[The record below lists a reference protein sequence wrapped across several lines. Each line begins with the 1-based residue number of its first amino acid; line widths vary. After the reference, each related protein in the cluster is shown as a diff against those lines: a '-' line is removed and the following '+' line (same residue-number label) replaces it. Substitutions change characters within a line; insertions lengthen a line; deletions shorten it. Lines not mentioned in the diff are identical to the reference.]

1 MRQIQIVIP
10 DEKVEKF
17 LNILASYDENP
28 LHTKATGPFD
38 TIIIHVENEKV
49 DEIVEILRINGVE
62 EEGSIFILPKGVT
75 LTKKEEECIDKKK
88 RIAAPTVELIAQ
100 AKESSELTRSFFY
113 MTIISA
119 FVTTL
124 GLLLDSTAFVIGAM
138 VIAPLLG
145 PSISICVATVLG
157 ESKLFRGSLTNLFIG
172 LIIAIVVSTVAAWT
186 AVNSGLIPPHID
198 LEAELPKEILERT
211 DLNVLNIGLALASGA
226 AGAYSFAERKG
237 EILVGVMI
245 AVALMPP
252 ACVVGIGIA
261 LQDIGI
267 FGGASLLLMVNVIC
281 INIAGTLVLWK
292 LGVKPSRIFRET
304 ESEKHVKKRVVT
316 SAVIL
321 VVLSAIFA
329 YSTYDAYVEIQF
341 KEDIQREAN
350 NIADGLENV
359 SEVEVTSIAIDN
371 SHIKV
376 RVTLFSTT
384 GNLNSTC
391 AQTIKEGLE
400 EEWTDYTFTVI
411 VTEMQ
416 VSSGD

>member
-10 DEKVEKF
+10 DETVEKF
-17 LNILASYDENP
+17 LTILASYDENP

-38 TIIIHVENEKV
+38 TIIIHVEDAIV

-88 RIAAPTVELIAQ
+88 RIAAPTVELVAQ

-186 AVNSGLIPPHID
+186 AVNSGLIPP
-198 LEAELPKEILERT
+198 L
-211 DLNVLNIGLALASGA
+211 
-226 AGAYSFAERKG
+226 
-237 EILVGVMI
+237 
-245 AVALMPP
+245 
-252 ACVVGIGIA
+252 
-261 LQDIGI
+261 
-267 FGGASLLLMVNVIC
+267 
-281 INIAGTLVLWK
+281 
-292 LGVKPSRIFRET
+292 
-304 ESEKHVKKRVVT
+304 
-316 SAVIL
+316 
-321 VVLSAIFA
+321 
-329 YSTYDAYVEIQF
+329 
-341 KEDIQREAN
+341 
-350 NIADGLENV
+350 
-359 SEVEVTSIAIDN
+359 
-371 SHIKV
+371 
-376 RVTLFSTT
+376 
-384 GNLNSTC
+384 
-391 AQTIKEGLE
+391 
-400 EEWTDYTFTVI
+400 
-411 VTEMQ
+411 
-416 VSSGD
+416 

>member
-1 MRQIQIVIP
+1 
-10 DEKVEKF
+10 
-17 LNILASYDENP
+17 
-28 LHTKATGPFD
+28 
-38 TIIIHVENEKV
+38 
-49 DEIVEILRINGVE
+49 
-62 EEGSIFILPKGVT
+62 
-75 LTKKEEECIDKKK
+75 
-88 RIAAPTVELIAQ
+88 
-100 AKESSELTRSFFY
+100 
-113 MTIISA
+113 
-119 FVTTL
+119 
-124 GLLLDSTAFVIGAM
+124 
-138 VIAPLLG
+138 
-145 PSISICVATVLG
+145 
-157 ESKLFRGSLTNLFIG
+157 
-172 LIIAIVVSTVAAWT
+172 
-186 AVNSGLIPPHID
+186 VNSGLIPPPLD
-198 LEAELPKEILERT
+198 FKAELPKEILERT

-261 LQDIGI
+261 LQDVGI
-267 FGGASLLLMVNVIC
+267 FGGASLLLLVNVIC

-329 YSTYDAYVEIQF
+329 YSTYDAYLEIQF

-371 SHIKV
+371 SNIKV
-376 RVTLFSTT
+376 RVTLFSET

-400 EEWTDYTFTVI
+400 DKWTDYTFTVI
-411 VTEMQ
+411 VNEMQ